1 MMGRLENGQFVAGDL
16 EVNLQH
22 SRMIE
27 AAESNFEDAVKLLK
41 EAEKYLRAREPL
53 PPKLAD
59 FLADAFMV
67 ACAKDESECPNRL
80 AKELHLMA
88 DNSRPI
94 YKRPSLG
101 EEVLDLV
108 FCEKK
113 TRIDAV
119 TMVAKKHDVSIRTV
133 QNAYTQNTIR
143 KDFEWIANIRKEAE
157 KLRNNLMQQ
166 GMAKNAASNQAI
178 LTIAE
183 KYGMNPKVIHYEY
196 PIP

>member
-16 EVNLQH
+16 EANLWH

-53 PPKLAD
+53 PPTLAD

-67 ACAKDESECPNRL
+67 ACAKDESECPHRL

-88 DNSRPI
+88 ENSRPI

-108 FCEKK
+108 FCEKN
-113 TRIDAV
+113 TRKDAA
-119 TMVAKKHDVSIRTV
+119 TTVAKKHDVSISTV
-133 QNAYTQNTIR
+133 QKAYTNNKIR
-143 KDFEWIANIRKEAE
+143 RHFEHMEDIRREAE
-157 KLRNNLMQQ
+157 KLADTLMQQ
-166 GMAKNAASNQAI
+166 GMAENAASNQAI
-178 LTIAE
+178 LTTAE

-196 PIP
+196 PFP